1 MLLLSSTKVR
11 IRHIQNKYIM
21 KVYKILL
28 SSNIL
33 KGNYTDIKKFR
44 LNTNHKHELSTSITL
59 C

>member
-33 KGNYTDIKKFR
+33 KGNYTDIKKIQI
-44 LNTNHKHELSTSITL
+44 KYKP
-59 C
+59 